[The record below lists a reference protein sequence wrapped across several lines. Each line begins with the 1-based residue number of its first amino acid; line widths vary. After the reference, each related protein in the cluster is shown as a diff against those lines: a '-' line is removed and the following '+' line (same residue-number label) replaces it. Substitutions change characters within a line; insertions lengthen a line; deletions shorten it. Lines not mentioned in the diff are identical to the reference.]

1 MKISDKYPWLEE
13 YLLSKTGV
21 ESDFKVEWGWT
32 RFMIRGKM
40 LAAFCADGTENALFT
55 VKCEPDFNVSLRNT
69 YSDIIEG
76 YYMNK
81 VHWNSVKIGGSVPD
95 DVVRNMCDRAYNLIL
110 NSFSKKIQSEILS
123 DKTGGN

>member
-21 ESDFKVEWGWT
+21 ESDFKVEWGWI

-40 LAAFCADGTENALFT
+40 FCAFCSDKTDNTLIT
-55 VKCEPDFNVSLRNT
+55 VKCEPDFNHMLRNT
-69 YSDIIEG
+69 FPDIIEG

-81 VHWNSVKIGGSVPD
+81 THWNSIKVDGNVPD
-95 DVVRNMCDRAYNLIL
+95 NVVKDMCDRGYNLII
-110 NSFSKKIQSEILS
+110 NSFSKKVQAEILCR
-123 DKTGGN
+123 

>member
-21 ESDFKVEWGWT
+21 ESDFKVEWEWT

-40 LAAFCADGTENALFT
+40 FCAFCADNTESPLIT
-55 VKCEPDFNVSLRNT
+55 VKCEPDFNFMLRNT
-69 YSDIIEG
+69 YSDIIGG

-81 VHWNSVKIGGSVPD
+81 THWNSIKVDGNIPD
-95 DVVRNMCDRAYNLIL
+95 DIVKQMCDRGYNLIF
-110 NSFSKKIQSEILS
+110 NSFSKKIRAEIIG
-123 DKTGGN
+123 K